1 MRYHGGVKQLI
12 TRIDDEL
19 HARLKARAE
28 AEGRS
33 MNDLV
38 TEALRGVVAKTETRT
53 EWKRRLIAEGKV
65 VHVEPP
71 AQVPTLDEI
80 EDLTRGWGTA
90 VSEALDW
97 TRGEW

>member
-1 MRYHGGVKQLI
+1 MKQLI

-19 HARLKARAE
+19 HFRLKARAE

-38 TEALRGVVAKTETRT
+38 TEALRGVVAQGENPLER
-53 EWKRRLIAEGKV
+53 RARLIAEGKLLV
-65 VHVEPP
+65 FEPEGEAP
-71 AQVPTLDEI
+71 GHDKLE
-80 EDLTRGWGTA
+80 ELSRGWGTA

>member
-1 MRYHGGVKQLI
+1 MCYLHGVKQLI

-19 HARLKARAE
+19 HARLKAAAE

-38 TEALRGVVAKTETRT
+38 TETLRDRVKDSETPQERR
-53 EWKRRLIAEGKV
+53 KRLVAEGKLV
-65 VHVEPP
+65 VFEPEGEAP
-71 AQVPTLDEI
+71 GLDEL
-80 EDLTRGWGTA
+80 ERLSSGWGTA
-90 VSEALDW
+90 VSEALEW

>member
-1 MRYHGGVKQLI
+1 VKQLI

-19 HARLKARAE
+19 HARLKALAE
-28 AEGRS
+28 AQGRS

-38 TEALRGVVAKTETRT
+38 TEALRAVVAKTETRA

-71 AQVPTLDEI
+71 PRVPTLDEI
-80 EDLTRGWGTA
+80 EDLSRGWGTA

>member
-1 MRYHGGVKQLI
+1 VKQLI

-38 TEALRGVVAKTETRT
+38 TEALRGVVAKTETPL
-53 EWKRRLIAEGKV
+53 ERRNRLVAEGKLIDFKPEGEAPG
-65 VHVEPP
+65 HDKLE
-71 AQVPTLDEI
+71 ERS
-80 EDLTRGWGTA
+80 RGWGTA

>member
-1 MRYHGGVKQLI
+1 MKQLI

-38 TEALRGVVAKTETRT
+38 TEALRGVVAKTETRA
-53 EWKRRLIAEGKV
+53 EWKRRLIAEGKLMTF
-65 VHVEPP
+65 EPEGEAP
-71 AQVPTLDEI
+71 GHDEL
-80 EDLTRGWGTA
+80 ERLSRGWGTA

>member
-1 MRYHGGVKQLI
+1 MI

-19 HARLKARAE
+19 HARLKALAE
-28 AEGRS
+28 AQGRS

-38 TEALRGVVAKTETRT
+38 TEALRAVVAKTETRA

-71 AQVPTLDEI
+71 PRVPTLDEI
-80 EDLTRGWGTA
+80 EDLSRGWGTA

>member
-1 MRYHGGVKQLI
+1 VKQLI
-12 TRIDDEL
+12 TRLDDDL
-19 HARLKARAE
+19 HAQLKAAAE

-38 TEALRGVVAKTETRT
+38 IELVRSKVRRTETPQ
-53 EWKRRLIAEGKV
+53 EWKKRLVAEGKLV
-65 VHVEPP
+65 VFEPEGEAP
-71 AQVPTLDEI
+71 GLDEL
-80 EDLTRGWGTA
+80 ERLSRGWGTA

>member
-1 MRYHGGVKQLI
+1 LI

-38 TEALRGVVAKTETRT
+38 TEALRGVVAKTETRA

-65 VHVEPP
+65 ITFEPEGEAP
-71 AQVPTLDEI
+71 GHDEL
-80 EDLTRGWGTA
+80 EELSRGWGTA

>member
-1 MRYHGGVKQLI
+1 MYAMKQLI

-19 HARLKARAE
+19 HRQIKAKAA

-33 MNDLV
+33 VNNLV
-38 TEALRGVVAKTETRT
+38 RSLLEAAVRKPETRA
-53 EWKRRLIAEGKV
+53 EWKARMIAEGRV
-65 VHVEPP
+65 ITFEPEGP
-71 AQVPTLDEI
+71 VPSRDEL
-80 EDLTRGWGTA
+80 ERMSRGWGTA

>member
-1 MRYHGGVKQLI
+1 MKQLI

-38 TEALRGVVAKTETRT
+38 TEALRVVVAQGESPLER
-53 EWKRRLIAEGKV
+53 RDRLIAEGKLLAF
-65 VHVEPP
+65 EPEGEAP
-71 AQVPTLDEI
+71 GHDKLE
-80 EDLTRGWGTA
+80 ELSRGWGPIR
-90 VSEALDW
+90 W
-97 TRGEW
+97 NRGER

>member
-1 MRYHGGVKQLI
+1 MI

-38 TEALRGVVAKTETRT
+38 TEALRGVVAKTETRA
-53 EWKRRLIAEGKV
+53 EWKRRLIAEGKLITF
-65 VHVEPP
+65 EPEGEAP
-71 AQVPTLDEI
+71 GHDKLE
-80 EDLTRGWGTA
+80 ELSRGWGTA

>member
-1 MRYHGGVKQLI
+1 MI

-38 TEALRGVVAKTETRT
+38 TEALRSVVAQVESPF
-53 EWKRRLIAEGKV
+53 ERRNRLVAEGKLI
-65 VHVEPP
+65 
-71 AQVPTLDEI
+71 AFVPENEAPGHDKLE
-80 EDLTRGWGTA
+80 ELSRGWGPI
-90 VSEALDW
+90 SW
-97 TRGEW
+97 TRGER

>member
-1 MRYHGGVKQLI
+1 VKQLI

-38 TEALRGVVAKTETRT
+38 TEALREVVAHTESHAD
-53 EWKRRLIAEGKV
+53 WKQRLILDGRIA
-65 VHVEPP
+65 HVEPP
-71 AQVPTLDEI
+71 EGVPTLDEI
-80 EDLTRGWGTA
+80 EELSRGWGTA
-90 VSEALDW
+90 VGEALDW
-97 TRGEW
+97 TRGER

>member
-1 MRYHGGVKQLI
+1 MKQLI

-38 TEALRGVVAKTETRT
+38 TEALLEVVAHTESHAD
-53 EWKRRLIAEGKV
+53 WKQRLILDGRIA
-65 VHVEPP
+65 HVEPP
-71 AQVPTLDEI
+71 EGVPTLDEI
-80 EDLTRGWGTA
+80 EELSRGWGTT
-90 VSEALDW
+90 VTEALDW
-97 TRGEW
+97 TRGER

>member
-1 MRYHGGVKQLI
+1 VKQLI

-38 TEALRGVVAKTETRT
+38 TEALRGVVAKTESRA
-53 EWKRRLIAEGKV
+53 EWKERLIAEGKLIAF
-65 VHVEPP
+65 EPDGEAP
-71 AQVPTLDEI
+71 GHDQLE
-80 EDLTRGWGTA
+80 ERSRGWGTA

>member
-1 MRYHGGVKQLI
+1 MCYHGVVKQLI

-38 TEALRGVVAKTETRT
+38 TEALRGVVAKTETRA

-65 VHVEPP
+65 ITFDTEGEAPGH
-71 AQVPTLDEI
+71 DEL
-80 EDLTRGWGTA
+80 EELSRGWGTA